1 MSAITFAVKTLR
13 QNFLFRLYRYYIIDS
28 ILIVKN
34 SGFKALIRKR
44 GVKFFYVIIGYY
56 LVRDTLI
63 YIVIPYCIARGLL

>member
-1 MSAITFAVKTLR
+1 MSAITLAVKTLR

-44 GVKFFYVIIGYY
+44 GMKFFYVIIGYY